1 MNKYRLIR
9 TGIIVLFIIL
19 TLLLVYFILAETMP
33 ELLPA
38 LEKGDSKAVEEYL
51 SRDTSA
57 KSLVSLAVLQVLQVF
72 SIFISGTVLQIAA
85 GAVYGGVKAMLICW
99 PASGLAHFLAFV
111 LYRRLGERM
120 DALMP
125 GSADNS
131 KLDFI
136 IKSVH
141 PGFATS
147 LACFFPF
154 LPNGFLPIAAS
165 RTTLTPGQF
174 VLIVQL
180 CSLPDTVIC
189 CFLGE
194 KVVCG
199 EWVESALLTGLMA
212 VFVAVMFLCKDKI
225 IAFMDSFAQKVNK

>member
-1 MNKYRLIR
+1 MNKYKLIR
-9 TGIIVLFIIL
+9 TGIIVLFILL
-19 TLLLVYFILAETMP
+19 TLLLVYFILVETMP

-38 LEKGDSKAVEEYL
+38 LEKGDSKAIEEYL

-57 KSLVSLAVLQVLQVF
+57 KSLISLAILQVLQVL

-85 GAVYGGVKAMLICW
+85 GAVYGGFKAMLVCW
-99 PASGLAHFLAFV
+99 PASGLAHFLAFL

-120 DALMP
+120 DELMP
-125 GSADNS
+125 GSADSS

-165 RTTLTPGQF
+165 RTTLTPLQF
-174 VLIVQL
+174 VMIVQL
-180 CSLPDTVIC
+180 CSLPDTIIC

-194 KVVCG
+194 KVICG
-199 EWVESALLTGLMA
+199 EWGESALLTGLMV
-212 VFVAVMFLCKDKI
+212 VFVVIMFLCKNKI
-225 IAFMDSFAQKVNK
+225 IAFMDSLSRKIK

>member
-1 MNKYRLIR
+1 MKKYKYIR
-9 TGIIVLFIIL
+9 VGIIALFIIL

-33 ELLPA
+33 DLLPA
-38 LEKGDSKAVEEYL
+38 LRKGDSKAVEEYL

-57 KSLVSLAVLQVLQVF
+57 KSLISLFVLQVLQVF

-85 GAVYGGVKAMLICW
+85 GAVYGGVKAFLVCW
-99 PASGLAHFLAFV
+99 PASGLAHLLAFL

-120 DALMP
+120 DELMP

-165 RTTLTPGQF
+165 RTALTPWQF

-180 CSLPDTVIC
+180 CSLPDTIIC

-194 KVVCG
+194 KVVRG
-199 EWVESALLTGLMA
+199 EWGESALLTGLML
-212 VFVAVMFLCKDKI
+212 VFVLLMWLFKDKI
-225 IAFMDSFAQKVNK
+225 IRFMDSLAAKKR

>member
-1 MNKYRLIR
+1 MNKYKLIR
-9 TGIIVLFIIL
+9 IGIVTLFIIL

-38 LEKGDSKAVEEYL
+38 LRKGDSKAIEEYL

-57 KSLVSLAVLQVLQVF
+57 KSLISLAVLQVLQVL

-85 GAVYGGVKAMLICW
+85 GAVYGGAKALLVCW
-99 PASGLAHFLAFV
+99 PASGLAHLLAFL

-125 GSADNS
+125 GSADS
-131 KLDFI
+131 SRLDFI
-136 IKSVH
+136 IRSVH

-165 RTTLTPGQF
+165 RTTLTPWQF
-174 VLIVQL
+174 LLIVQL
-180 CSLPDTVIC
+180 CSLPDSIIC

-199 EWVESALLTGLMA
+199 EWGESALLTGLMV
-212 VFVAVMFLCKDKI
+212 VFVLIMWLCKDKI
-225 IAFMDSFAQKVNK
+225 IGVMDTLAAKKG

>member
-1 MNKYRLIR
+1 MKKYKYIR
-9 TGIIVLFIIL
+9 VGIITLFIIL

-33 ELLPA
+33 DLLPA
-38 LEKGDSKAVEEYL
+38 LRKGDSKAVEEYL
-51 SRDTSA
+51 RRDTSA
-57 KSLVSLAVLQVLQVF
+57 KSLISLAVLQVLQVF

-85 GAVYGGVKAMLICW
+85 GAVYGGVKALLVCW
-99 PASGLAHFLAFV
+99 PASGLAHFLAFL
-111 LYRRLGERM
+111 LYRKLGERM
-120 DALMP
+120 DELMP

-165 RTTLTPGQF
+165 RTTLTPWQF

-180 CSLPDTVIC
+180 CSLPDTIIC

-199 EWVESALLTGLMA
+199 EWGESALLTGLMV
-212 VFVAVMFLCKDKI
+212 VFVVLMWLFKDKI
-225 IAFMDSFAQKVNK
+225 IRFMDSLSAKKG

>member
-1 MNKYRLIR
+1 MKKYKLIR
-9 TGIIVLFIIL
+9 VGIIALFILL
-19 TLLLVYFILAETMP
+19 TLLLVWFILAETMP

-38 LEKGDSKAVEEYL
+38 LKKGDSKAIEEYL

-57 KSLVSLAVLQVLQVF
+57 KSLISLAVLQVLQVL

-85 GAVYGGVKAMLICW
+85 GAVYGGVKALLVCW
-99 PASGLAHFLAFV
+99 PASGLAHFLAFL

-120 DALMP
+120 DELMP
-125 GSADNS
+125 GSADS
-131 KLDFI
+131 SRLDFI
-136 IKSVH
+136 IRSVH

-165 RTTLTPGQF
+165 RTTLTPWQF
-174 VLIVQL
+174 LLIVQL

-194 KVVCG
+194 KVICG
-199 EWVESALLTGLMA
+199 EWGESAILTGLMV
-212 VFVAVMFLCKDKI
+212 VFVVIMWLFKDRIIKLMDTISEKI
-225 IAFMDSFAQKVNK
+225 